1 MKVVIIGSGNVA
13 WHLVNAIQSTTHQLI
28 QLVNLNTHKISE
40 DFEKFNIPVACQPS
54 EINLSADIYIIA
66 VSDNSI
72 ENLSLPIFQNKQ
84 IVLHTSGIADINT
97 LKNYGSNYGCLYP
110 VQSLTKGIAVDFS
123 KIPLIIESSN
133 EMTKELLMNFALS
146 LSPYIL
152 SLPLHKR
159 SVLHL
164 AAVLVN
170 NFTNHL
176 FVQAKELMDK
186 ERMSFD
192 LLKPLIAETVNKLN
206 NLTPLD
212 AQTGPAKRND
222 ESTIR
227 LHENLMQDNQRLLR
241 IYELMTLSIQHQS
254 NQ

>member
-1 MKVVIIGSGNVA
+1 
-13 WHLVNAIQSTTHQLI
+13 
-28 QLVNLNTHKISE
+28 
-40 DFEKFNIPVACQPS
+40 
-54 EINLSADIYIIA
+54 
-66 VSDNSI
+66 
-72 ENLSLPIFQNKQ
+72 
-84 IVLHTSGIADINT
+84 
-97 LKNYGSNYGCLYP
+97 
-110 VQSLTKGIAVDFS
+110 
-123 KIPLIIESSN
+123 
-133 EMTKELLMNFALS
+133 
-146 LSPYIL
+146 
-152 SLPLHKR
+152 LPLHKR

-227 LHENLMQDNQRLLR
+227 LHEDMMQDNQRLLR